1 MVDVMNGLPAPVG
14 GRTPAPT
21 GAALLTYCDDLTGER
36 VELPEAALAGWVS
49 RTVALL
55 RGGCGLGPGDRM
67 ALLLPPHWQTAAI
80 VLGGWSAGLA
90 ISFRPLAT
98 AGLAAIG
105 PGAGAPLDAV
115 FVARDRVDSWLEDV
129 PDAPHRFVVGRAP
142 GDGGPTEVPVG
153 YRDYGTEVGR
163 YAASA
168 LVDAPV
174 LPNDPASVDGT
185 TFREWGNL
193 ARTFAVHLGLR
204 PGDRLL
210 VDASAREHPAMWL
223 LAPLSVGAS
232 VVLCA
237 NLDKSTIDSRAA
249 AERATRILS

>member
-1 MVDVMNGLPAPVG
+1 MSGLPALG
-14 GRTPAPT
+14 GSRAVSENDE
-21 GAALLTYCDDLTGER
+21 ALLTYCDDLTGER
-36 VELPEAALAGWVS
+36 VELSEAALAGWVS
-49 RTVALL
+49 RTIGML
-55 RGGCGLGPGDRM
+55 RGSCGLGAGDRM
-67 ALLLPPHWQTAAI
+67 GVLLPPHWQTAAI

-98 AGLAAIG
+98 AGLSVIG
-105 PGAGAPLDAV
+105 PGADASLDAV

-129 PDAPHRFVVGRAP
+129 PDAPHRFVLGLAP
-142 GDGGPTEVPVG
+142 GVAELTEVPAG
-153 YRDYGTEVGR
+153 YRDYLTEVSQFST
-163 YAASA
+163 SA

-174 LPNDPASVDGT
+174 LPSDPASVDGT
-185 TFREWGNL
+185 TFREWENL
-193 ARTFAVHLGLR
+193 ARGFAVHLGLR

-237 NLDKSTIDSRAA
+237 NLDKSTIDSRAS